1 LQHNAHSIKIQ
12 DSAKG
17 IRLSILVTCQETR
30 QKPKK
35 EEIPIATMEMI
46 EKND

>member
-1 LQHNAHSIKIQ
+1 MKQLQHVQKL
-12 DSAKG
+12 D
-17 IRLSILVTCQETR
+17 R
-30 QKPKK
+30 KPKK